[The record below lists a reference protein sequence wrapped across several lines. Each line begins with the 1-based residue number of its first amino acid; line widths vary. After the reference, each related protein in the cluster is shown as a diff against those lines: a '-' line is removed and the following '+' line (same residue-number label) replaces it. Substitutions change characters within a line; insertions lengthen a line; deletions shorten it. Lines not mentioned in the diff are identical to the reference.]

1 MLLDRDIHI
10 FYKRQVLGI
19 EPGEIFFQNIEN
31 SCWKGNIVSTIVI
44 TERKEFCNCHLQV
57 LRDGNIFQK
66 WTHILTF
73 LKAN

>member
-19 EPGEIFFQNIEN
+19 EIFFQNIEN
-31 SCWKGNIVSTIVI
+31 HCWKGNVVSTIVI

-66 WTHILTF
+66 WTRILIF

>member
-10 FYKRQVLGI
+10 FYKHPVLGI

-31 SCWKGNIVSTIVI
+31 SCWKGNVVSTIVI
-44 TERKEFCNCHLQV
+44 TERKEFCNCHLQA

-66 WTHILTF
+66 WTHILI
-73 LKAN
+73 L